1 MSGVRCSILVVLI
14 TFLFD
19 KAHAQNDTLP
29 VLSRNATTYSVEAVG
44 LMATGSRTPFWLRAN
59 RYGIVPINSPA
70 GLVIAGTSGRV
81 SLSERRPSRQL
92 SYGLEVAGSAARRST
107 VLVPQAFLSLNLGK
121 VVLWAGRKKEVI
133 GLGDSTLTS
142 GFYAW
147 SGNALP
153 ITKVQIGTNG
163 FVPLSFT
170 KGLISVNA
178 FFAHGWFP
186 DTDSIQGSYLHQKAV
201 YGRLGKP
208 NWPVKLYGG
217 LLHNAQWGGRSDFLG
232 KNFAINGKLP
242 SGFIDYL
249 GVLVAKQPDQEL
261 GYAQIDRV
269 NQIGN
274 HLGSID
280 LGVEWETAR
289 WNILSYY
296 QHPFEDKSG
305 LKFVNFPDGLYGLRF
320 KRKPVHSSL
329 WARIDQF
336 VVEYLSTMDQS
347 GLTLGPRL
355 QGIDDYFNNFQY
367 INGWINKRQ
376 IIGTPFLSARN
387 DVQPLLR
394 NAETGLPRYRF
405 AIINNRVQLLH
416 IGFATVFRSGV
427 HMQTKLSYSSN
438 HGTIRIPFEPNVSQF
453 SGAVWL
459 TWPLRLFGGSQL
471 QTAVALDQGQL
482 YTNTLGG
489 WISFKKTFSTTH

>member
-70 GLVIAGTSGRV
+70 GLVIAGTSGHF

-163 FVPLSFT
+163 FVPLAFT

-186 DTDSIQGSYLHQKAV
+186 STDLIQGSYLHQKAV

-217 LLHNAQWGGRSDFLG
+217 LLHNAQWGGRSDYLS
-232 KNFAINGKLP
+232 KTLAVNGRLP
-242 SGFIDYL
+242 SSFTDYL
-249 GVLVAKQPDQEL
+249 SVIVAKQPDQE
-261 GYAQIDRV
+261 GKYAEIDKV

-280 LGVEWETAR
+280 LGAEWETAR
-289 WNILSYY
+289 WHVLSYY

-305 LKFVNFPDGLYGLRF
+305 LKFVNFPDGLYGVRF
-320 KRKPVHSSL
+320 KRKPVTASP
-329 WARIDQF
+329 WIRIDQF

-367 INGWINKRQ
+367 RNGWISQ
-376 IIGTPFLSARN
+376 HQVIGTPFLSPR
-387 DVQPLLR
+387 DEVQPSLQ
-394 NAETGLPRYRF
+394 NAGSGLSRYQL

-416 IGFATVFRSGV
+416 IGLTALFQSGV
-427 HMQTKLSYSSN
+427 HLQTKLSYSAN
-438 HGTIRIPFEPNVSQF
+438 HGTIRIPFEPSVGQF
-453 SGAVWL
+453 SGAAWL
-459 TWPLRLFGGSQL
+459 TWPLHWFGGSQL

-482 YTNTLGG
+482 YDNTLGG
-489 WISFKKTFSTTH
+489 WISLKKTFTTVR